1 MINMNREILNLKN
14 LSVSYGD
21 INILKDIDLSL
32 KKGEILGIVGES
44 GSGKSTLIKSIM
56 GILDENASIDGEINF
71 EGKDLAS
78 LSLKDYRK
86 IKGKEISMIFQN
98 PTEYFNPTRKISKQ
112 FIETIRSHND
122 ISKQEIQ
129 KKSINTFK
137 FLGLQDGKKIWNSY
151 PFELSGGM
159 NQRVAIA
166 LSIMLEPKILLAD
179 EPTSALDVT
188 VQAQVV
194 KELLKLRQK
203 LNTSIILV
211 THNIG
216 VASYMSDNIGVMY
229 GGRIIEYGESEELI
243 NNPKHPYTKML
254 INSVPVI
261 NGNIPNG
268 IEGSLPNFQDIKE
281 GCVFLDRC
289 KYASRECK
297 IKVPSAKYW
306 GKSHWSS
313 CLIENEEIAL

>member
-1 MINMNREILNLKN
+1 MNREILNLKN

-159 NQRVAIA
+159 NQRGAIA

>member
-1 MINMNREILNLKN
+1 MNREILNLKN

-122 ISKQEIQ
+122 ISKQEIH

-243 NNPKHPYTKML
+243 NNPKHPYTKIL

>member
-1 MINMNREILNLKN
+1 MNREILNLKN

-188 VQAQVV
+188 VQAPVV

-216 VASYMSDNIGVMY
+216 VASYMSHNIGVMY

-268 IEGSLPNFQDIKE
+268 IEGSLPNFQEIKE

>member
-1 MINMNREILNLKN
+1 MNREILNLKN

-129 KKSINTFK
+129 KKPINTFK

-243 NNPKHPYTKML
+243 NNPKHPYTKIL

>member
-1 MINMNREILNLKN
+1 MNREILNLKN

-112 FIETIRSHND
+112 FIEAIRSHND

-216 VASYMSDNIGVMY
+216 VASYMSHNIGVMY

-268 IEGSLPNFQDIKE
+268 IEGSLPNFQEIKE

>member
-1 MINMNREILNLKN
+1 MNREILNLKN

-289 KYASRECK
+289 TYASRECK

>member
-1 MINMNREILNLKN
+1 MNREILNLKN

-122 ISKQEIQ
+122 ISKREIQ

>member
-1 MINMNREILNLKN
+1 MNREILNLKN

-216 VASYMSDNIGVMY
+216 VASYMSHNIGVMY

-297 IKVPSAKYW
+297 IRVPSAKYW

>member
-1 MINMNREILNLKN
+1 MNREILNLKN

-86 IKGKEISMIFQN
+86 IKGKELSMIFQN

>member
-1 MINMNREILNLKN
+1 MNREILNLKN

-216 VASYMSDNIGVMY
+216 VASYMSHNIGVMY

-261 NGNIPNG
+261 NANIPNG

>member
-1 MINMNREILNLKN
+1 MNREILNLKN

-78 LSLKDYRK
+78 LSLNDYRK

-194 KELLKLRQK
+194 KEILKLRQK

>member
-1 MINMNREILNLKN
+1 MNREILNLKN

-289 KYASRECK
+289 KYFRLTLHK
-297 IKVPSAKYW
+297 IVV
-306 GKSHWSS
+306 
-313 CLIENEEIAL
+313 

>member
-1 MINMNREILNLKN
+1 MNREILNLKN

-194 KELLKLRQK
+194 KELLKLRQE

-297 IKVPSAKYW
+297 IRVPSAKYW

>member
-1 MINMNREILNLKN
+1 MNREILNLKN

-297 IKVPSAKYW
+297 IKVPSAKYC

>member
-1 MINMNREILNLKN
+1 MNREILNLKN

-216 VASYMSDNIGVMY
+216 VASYMSHNIGVMY

-297 IKVPSAKYW
+297 IKVPSAKYL

-313 CLIENEEIAL
+313 CLIEKEEIAL

>member
-1 MINMNREILNLKN
+1 MNREILNLKN

-306 GKSHWSS
+306 GKSHGSS

>member
-1 MINMNREILNLKN
+1 MNREILNLKN

-44 GSGKSTLIKSIM
+44 GRGKSTLIKSIM

>member
-1 MINMNREILNLKN
+1 MNREIINLKN

>member
-1 MINMNREILNLKN
+1 MNREILNLKN

-297 IKVPSAKYW
+297 IKVPSAKYL

-313 CLIENEEIAL
+313 CLIENDEIAL

>member
-1 MINMNREILNLKN
+1 MNREILNLKN

-159 NQRVAIA
+159 NQSVAIA

>member
-1 MINMNREILNLKN
+1 MNREILNLKN

-78 LSLKDYRK
+78 LSLNDYRI

-194 KELLKLRQK
+194 KEILKLRQK

>member
-1 MINMNREILNLKN
+1 MNREILNLKN

-188 VQAQVV
+188 VQVQVV

-216 VASYMSDNIGVMY
+216 VASYMAHNIGVMY

-243 NNPKHPYTKML
+243 NNPKHPYTKIL

>member
-1 MINMNREILNLKN
+1 MNREILNLKN

-188 VQAQVV
+188 VQAQVA

-297 IKVPSAKYW
+297 IKVPSAKYL

>member
-1 MINMNREILNLKN
+1 MNREILNLKN

-216 VASYMSDNIGVMY
+216 LASYMSDNIGVMY

>member
-1 MINMNREILNLKN
+1 MNREILNLKN

-129 KKSINTFK
+129 KKSIYTFK

-194 KELLKLRQK
+194 KEILKLRQK

>member
-1 MINMNREILNLKN
+1 MNREILNLKN

-268 IEGSLPNFQDIKE
+268 IEGSLPNFQEIKE

-297 IKVPSAKYW
+297 IKVPSAKYL

>member
-1 MINMNREILNLKN
+1 MNREILNLKN

-32 KKGEILGIVGES
+32 KEGEILGIVGES

-71 EGKDLAS
+71 EGKDLTS

-86 IKGKEISMIFQN
+86 IKGNEISMIFQN

-129 KKSINTFK
+129 KKAINTFK

-194 KELLKLRQK
+194 KELLKLRQE

-216 VASYMSDNIGVMY
+216 VASYMADNIGVMY

-297 IKVPSAKYW
+297 IKVPSAKYL

>member
-1 MINMNREILNLKN
+1 MNREILNLKN

-268 IEGSLPNFQDIKE
+268 IEVSLPNFQEIKE

>member
-1 MINMNREILNLKN
+1 MNREILNLKN

-211 THNIG
+211 THHIG
-216 VASYMSDNIGVMY
+216 VASYMSHNIGVMY

-268 IEGSLPNFQDIKE
+268 IEGSLPNFQEIKE

>member
-1 MINMNREILNLKN
+1 MNREILNLKN

-98 PTEYFNPTRKISKQ
+98 PSEYFNPTRKISKQ

-243 NNPKHPYTKML
+243 NNPKHPYTKIL

-297 IKVPSAKYW
+297 IKVPSAKYL